1 MLSSKYRLDVNPNT
15 DIFVENNNAPN
26 IAIINA
32 PIPNPIVESLASKYI
47 LMYNHIV
54 DITIVFIIPQPF
66 SNQTHL
72 PKYNSVLYF

>member
-32 PIPNPIVESLASKYI
+32 PIPNPIVESLANKYI

-54 DITIVFIIPQPF
+54 DITIVITIPQPF
-66 SNQTHL
+66 LNRIQL
-72 PKYNSVLYF
+72 LYCNLMLYS